1 MHNVDLSGGRG
12 VQVILACIVNIK
24 RANKNCPPTSRMGP
38 LEAAEIK
45 QLASQS
51 QLSSHYNQ
59 TIDRKSAYEI
69 LNTKIAA
76 EQVDKKTAAKKSEK
90 KEDWVTSLSK
100 NTMARQMGRTLVRE
114 LTRGLLGVLGGRGRR

>member
-1 MHNVDLSGGRG
+1 
-12 VQVILACIVNIK
+12 
-24 RANKNCPPTSRMGP
+24 MGP